1 MEATETSNVNLSL
14 LAFCFRS
21 LYREYGSA
29 FLVRVI
35 LAHPVA
41 TVLGIARYA
50 RGRTST
56 PAHWPGGEG
65 SLIGIGF
72 CLKPLT
78 PACPAG
84 RANHRCQVFEVGFG
98 EDPAPCRDCPIRA
111 IGQQAL
117 ASGSAVYVMT
127 SAHDLLL
134 DVLLPALR
142 RRRFRSAVLTLC
154 RYSFEPMSL
163 ALAICGIQA
172 RLVPFLHGDCR
183 DYSAWRRAD
192 IGDKPEQTL
201 LDETSLVDLTRTL
214 SGAAQDTPARR
225 FQRVGNIYEP
235 RRVWR
240 PVSGQSP

>member
-1 MEATETSNVNLSL
+1 MNLSL

-21 LYREYGSA
+21 LYREYGTA

-41 TVLGIARYA
+41 TVQGIARYT

-56 PAHWPGGEG
+56 PARWQGGER

-78 PACPAG
+78 PACPAS

-98 EDPAPCRDCPIRA
+98 EDSAPCRHCLIRA

-117 ASGSAVYVMT
+117 ASVSAVYVMT
-127 SAHDLLL
+127 SAHDMLH
-134 DVLLPALR
+134 DVLLPALL
-142 RRRFRSAVLTLC
+142 RRRFRCAVLTMC
-154 RYSFEPMSL
+154 RYSFEPMRL
-163 ALAICGIQA
+163 ALAICGIEA
-172 RLVPFLHGDCR
+172 RLVPFRHGDCQ

-192 IGDKPEQTL
+192 TGDKPEQTL
-201 LDETSLVDLTRTL
+201 FDETSLGDLTSTL
-214 SGAAQDTPARR
+214 SGAVQNTPARR

-235 RRVWR
+235 RRA
-240 PVSGQSP
+240 